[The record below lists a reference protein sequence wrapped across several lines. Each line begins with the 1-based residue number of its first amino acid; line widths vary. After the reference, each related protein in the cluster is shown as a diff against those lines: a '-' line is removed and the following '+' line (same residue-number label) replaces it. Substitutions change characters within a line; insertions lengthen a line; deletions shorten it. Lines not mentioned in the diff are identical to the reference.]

1 MKPITPK
8 QLKQIKTP
16 KKRVKKTN
24 TEEHEQ
30 KLLCEWVKKN
40 YPNVLYTVDLGGIR
54 LTMGQRVVMKS
65 RAKRGHPD
73 LMFQEWFLD
82 KYCGLAIEFKRT
94 GTQLFKL
101 DGTLR
106 KDEHHEEQLSYL
118 IALKERYWLAG
129 FVVGLEPAK
138 EVIKAYLE
146 AHDTSLSIINKHI
159 YPKLKTINQNIK
171 TK

>member
-1 MKPITPK
+1 MTKLTANQFK
-8 QLKQIKTP
+8 ALKRP
-16 KKRVKKTN
+16 KKRTNKNN

-54 LTMGQRVVMKS
+54 LTMGQRVIMKS

-73 LMFQEWFLD
+73 LIFQEWFLD

-106 KDEHHEEQLSYL
+106 KDEHVEEQLSYL
-118 IALKERYWLAG
+118 IGLKERYYVAG

-146 AHDTSLSIINKHI
+146 AHDTSLSIINKYI
-159 YPKLKTINQNIK
+159 YPKLKTK
-171 TK
+171 